1 MTRSIFIGALMTTTC
16 LTGAALAA
24 PEITRV
30 ELGQAGIARYT
41 FVAPTEGTTLSFDV
55 PMRDSDDVLASLV
68 VRDPAGG
75 VIDLQTDTPGSSLAA
90 LADTIFAGGV
100 PRTTEDLVRAM
111 TGETLEVTTTRGAFS
126 GRVMGVSQTTVV
138 EDGTDVPRTVVLM
151 LTADGVQDIVLTP
164 GAQVTFSEAVAA
176 QLARAMD
183 ADRRDSRTRRF
194 DLTLEASTARDVE
207 LSYVTE
213 VAAWKNSWRL
223 LLDEGRFQGWATVE
237 NVSGQ
242 DWSDVALTLTTGAP
256 VAYRREL
263 IDPLYI
269 ARNDP
274 PSGPRPISV
283 AADSGVQPRAVFAA
297 PAFKGAPMAESM
309 DAPMPA
315 PAPSGTVF
323 AGEALTGGGILR
335 YAMPQPVDLSAGR
348 TANLMYLD
356 MPIEPKVRALYR
368 PLATGDD
375 VFLAVSLHADQSLA
389 SGLVSVQD
397 KNGFV
402 GDAPFSGMLAGQ
414 SRLLPFASASGAQVL
429 TDRRDTR
436 RIANMISDGQSVTV
450 DLVTLRTTRYD
461 ATLPEEAALF
471 SVEHPDGFGE
481 LDTAPGTVERGDG
494 FLRVTV
500 PAEAG
505 AASLAVVERA
515 LRGWQMRLDSQDFE
529 RLVLDVRSGRI
540 EVAPALAETFV
551 TAHELLRGL
560 RTTTE
565 EIDALDDRLSELSSE
580 QARLRANLD
589 AVEQDS
595 LRNRYI
601 EALGHT
607 ETEIAETG
615 DRLSQ
620 LRAHA
625 RDSGAR
631 LSALFEPK

>member
-1 MTRSIFIGALMTTTC
+1 MTKSIFLPALLASTF
-16 LTGAALAA
+16 LTSAAFAA
-24 PEITRV
+24 PQITRV

-41 FVAPTEGTTLSFDV
+41 FVAPTEGNTLSFDV

-75 VIDLQTDTPGSSLAA
+75 VVDLQTDTPGSSLAA

-100 PRTTEDLVRAM
+100 PRTTEDLLRAM
-111 TGETLEVTTTRGAFS
+111 TGETLEVTTARGAYS

-138 EDGTDVPRTVVLM
+138 EDGADVPRTAVLM

-176 QLARAMD
+176 QLASAMD
-183 ADRRDSRTRRF
+183 ADRRDSRSRRF
-194 DLTLEASTARDVE
+194 DLTLEAGTARDVE

-242 DWSDVALTLTTGAP
+242 DWGDVALTLTTGAP
-256 VAYRREL
+256 VAYRRAL

-274 PSGPRPISV
+274 PSGPRPITV
-283 AADSGVQPRAVFAA
+283 TADSGVMARTALAA
-297 PAFKGAPMAESM
+297 PMFKATPMAESM
-309 DAPMPA
+309 DAMM
-315 PAPSGTVF
+315 PAPSGTAL
-323 AGEALTGGGILR
+323 AGEAMTGAGILR
-335 YAMPQPVDLSAGR
+335 YAMPQPVDLEAGR

-356 MPIEPKVRALYR
+356 MPIEPQVRALYR
-368 PLATGDD
+368 PLSTGDG

-389 SGLVSVQD
+389 QGLVSVQD
-397 KNGFV
+397 RNGFV
-402 GDAPFSGMLAGQ
+402 GDAPFNGMMAGQ
-414 SRLLPFASASGAQVL
+414 SRLLPFAAATGAQVL

-436 RIANMISDGQSVTV
+436 RVAGMISDGQTVTV

-461 ATLPEEAALF
+461 ATVPEEAELF

-481 LDTAPGTVERGDG
+481 LDNAPGTVERGEG

-505 AASLAVVERA
+505 VATLAVVERA
-515 LRGWQMRLDSQDFE
+515 QSGWQMRLDSQDFE

-540 EVAPALAETFV
+540 EVAQPLVETFAK
-551 TAHELLRGL
+551 AHDLLR
-560 RTTTE
+560 RARATAD
-565 EIDALDDRLSELSSE
+565 EIDALSTRQSELMSE
-580 QARLRANLD
+580 QSRLRANLD
-589 AVEQDS
+589 AVEQDA
-595 LRNRYI
+595 LRTRYLD
-601 EALGHT
+601 ALDST
-607 ETEIAETG
+607 ETEIAATS
-615 DRLSQ
+615 DRLAT
-620 LRAHA
+620 LRAEA
-625 RDSGAR
+625 RAAGEA
-631 LSALFEPK
+631 LSALFDPK